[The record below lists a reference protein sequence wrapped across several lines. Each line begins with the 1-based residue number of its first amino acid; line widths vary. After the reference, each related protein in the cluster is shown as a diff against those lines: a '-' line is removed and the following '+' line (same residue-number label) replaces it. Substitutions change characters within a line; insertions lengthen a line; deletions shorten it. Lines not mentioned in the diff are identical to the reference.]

1 MDEKKAK
8 KNPIGYTD
16 LIGAR
21 GVSKSD
27 PRIQLLGAID
37 EASAALSLAKA
48 FLSDSEPIELL
59 TTCQQNLSH
68 LMSFTARIGT
78 DKMQSDDP
86 GFFASELIALESV
99 LEDLTKQVELPSRFI
114 FPGENKATGGLDMA
128 RAIIRRAERE
138 LNAGYDSLSVEAP
151 NARQYLNRLSSLC
164 YLLILKNS
172 DQPGE

>member
-1 MDEKKAK
+1 MEEKRA
-8 KNPIGYTD
+8 KNPIGFTD
-16 LIGAR
+16 LLGAR

-48 FLSDSEPIELL
+48 FLPDNDDADVLKN
-59 TTCQQNLSH
+59 CQQNLSH

-78 DKMQSDDP
+78 DKMATEDP
-86 GFFASELIALESV
+86 GFFANQLVELESV
-99 LEDLTKQVELPSRFI
+99 LEDLRLQVEMPNRFI

-128 RAIIRRAERE
+128 RAVIRRAERE
-138 LNAGYDSLSVEAP
+138 LNAGYDSLGVEAP

-164 YLLILKNS
+164 FLLILKYCN
-172 DQPGE
+172 QPVD

>member
-1 MDEKKAK
+1 MEEQRA

-21 GVSKSD
+21 GISKSD

-48 FLSDSEPIELL
+48 FLPDYNDAEVLKN
-59 TTCQQNLSH
+59 CQQNLSH

-78 DKMQSDDP
+78 EKMQTEDP
-86 GFFASELIALESV
+86 GFFANQLVELEGV
-99 LEDLTKQVELPSRFI
+99 LEGIRLQVEMPNRFI
-114 FPGENKATGGLDMA
+114 FPGENKTTGALDMA
-128 RAIIRRAERE
+128 RAVIRRAERE
-138 LNAGYDSLSVEAP
+138 LNAGYDSLEVAAP

-164 YLLILKNS
+164 FLLILKNS
-172 DQPGE
+172 SRLGE

>member
-1 MDEKKAK
+1 LDEKRS

-21 GVSKSD
+21 GISKSD

-48 FLSDSEPIELL
+48 FLPTKDDAEILK
-59 TTCQQNLSH
+59 TCQQNLSH

-78 DKMQSDDP
+78 EKQQSEDP
-86 GFFASELIALESV
+86 GFFAKELVELESV
-99 LEDLTKQVELPSRFI
+99 LEELRLQLEMPNRFI
-114 FPGENKATGGLDMA
+114 FPGENKATGALDMA
-128 RAIIRRAERE
+128 RAVIRRAERE
-138 LNAGYDSLSVEAP
+138 LNAGYDSLGVETP

-164 YLLILKNS
+164 YLLILKFS
-172 DQPGE
+172 E

>member
-1 MDEKKAK
+1 MDEKRT

-48 FLSDSEPIELL
+48 FLPDGDDVELL
-59 TTCQQNLSH
+59 KICQQNLSH

-78 DKMQSDDP
+78 EKMEPEEPGYFALELAELESALEVLKMQ
-86 GFFASELIALESV
+86 
-99 LEDLTKQVELPSRFI
+99 VEMPKRFI
-114 FPGENKATGGLDMA
+114 FPGENKATGALDNA

-138 LNAGYDSLSVEAP
+138 LNAGYDNLSIKAP
-151 NARQYLNRLSSLC
+151 NTRQYLNRLSTLC
-164 YLLILKNS
+164 YLLILKFVDYN
-172 DQPGE
+172 QE

>member
-1 MDEKKAK
+1 MEENRT

-16 LIGAR
+16 LIGPR

-48 FLSDSEPIELL
+48 FIPDIDDAEVL

-68 LMSFTARIGT
+68 LMSFTARFGT
-78 DKMQSDDP
+78 DKMQTEDP
-86 GFFASELIALESV
+86 GFFAQQLVALESV
-99 LEDLTKQVELPSRFI
+99 LEDLRLQVEMPNRFI
-114 FPGENKATGGLDMA
+114 FPGDSNATGALDFA
-128 RAIIRRAERE
+128 RAVIRRAERE
-138 LNAGYDSLSVEAP
+138 LNAGYDSLGVEAP

-164 YLLILKNS
+164 FLLILKNS
-172 DQPGE
+172 NQPVD